1 VGTPVADD
9 GEVTD
14 VVGGG
19 AVVMLGLEEG
29 VRGGSVAGVV
39 GEVVVLVVGGVVV
52 PVSVLVVDVAGPAG
66 SGSAAAA
73 VDVSATATSTAVA
86 PPAMTRNATR
96 RRLLWTI
103 VDPLRWRWVPTR

>member
-1 VGTPVADD
+1 VFEELLG
-9 GEVTD
+9 G
-14 VVGGG
+14 VVGAVDGAG
-19 AVVMLGLEEG
+19 AVVD
-29 VRGGSVAGVV
+29 
-39 GEVVVLVVGGVVV
+39 EVMGGVVV
-52 PVSVLVVDVAGPAG
+52 VPVLAVAVDEGGGVAG